1 MESSLKCAEFLTD
14 QLLHHA
20 VQSIDARL
28 GDGYHVKKPRLVCE
42 MTRLTYEEYLRQ
54 QETE

>member
-1 MESSLKCAEFLTD
+1 MKSREYAEWLIDQFLYSS
-14 QLLHHA
+14 

-28 GDGYHVKKPRLVCE
+28 GDGYHVKNPRLVCE

-54 QETE
+54 EKTE